1 LPSELYIKSYEIYK
15 TVHAD
20 PSPFFNHLDHNI
32 GLAVVVALLLNQ
44 FLNKNLSVVLKV
56 LSILFMIS
64 ASINMSFIGS
74 RTGYVLYLVLIISV
88 LLFTYREN
96 IKKAI
101 SIGLILILSIIYLA
115 YNYSPLINE
124 KVNTTFVSVK
134 KVIDNDNY
142 NSSVGLRIGYTK
154 YSLEVI
160 KSNIIFGVGT
170 GDYMDEV
177 NKIIPKEK
185 QYIATTMDQPH
196 NVYIKTLLQFGLFG
210 LFGLL
215 LIFYRLF
222 KYKSEEKYNKGII
235 IILTVAMIIVMI
247 PGKFYGYFVLPM
259 FVTLVSSMI
268 SEYKQNISY
277 NRIDIKMLL
286 IYTVVAFVFFV
297 IGITK

>member
-15 TVHAD
+15 TIKAD

-44 FLNKNLSVVLKV
+44 FLNKNLSVALKV

-101 SIGLILILSIIYLA
+101 FIGLILVLSIIYIG
-115 YNYSPLINE
+115 YNYSTLVNSRINLTYHSYNKIIE
-124 KVNTTFVSVK
+124 S
-134 KVIDNDNY
+134 DNY
-142 NSSVGLRIGYTK
+142 KSSIGLRLGFTK
-154 YSLEVI
+154 YSIEVI
-160 KSNIIFGVGT
+160 KKNPIFGVGT

-177 NKIIPKEK
+177 HKVIPKKHE
-185 QYIATTMDQPH
+185 YISKMIAQPH

-215 LIFYRLF
+215 LIFYRLIV
-222 KYKSEEKYNKGII
+222 YKDCEKYNKGII
-235 IILTVAMIIVMI
+235 IISVVTVLIVMLT
-247 PGKFYGYFVLPM
+247 GKFYGYFILPL
-259 FVTLVSSMI
+259 FVVFTSSMI
-268 SEYKQNISY
+268 VNYKQNIEY
-277 NRIDIKMLL
+277 EKMNFKTIL
-286 IYTVVAFVFFV
+286 IYSILAILFF
-297 IGITK
+297 ILGIVK